1 MSGRL
6 YVVATPLGNMGDV
19 TERAKEILEEVDEWI
34 VEDSRRSA
42 KLRDQLGLPKKPMNR
57 YYDENETRRTPELI
71 EKLEQGVDMALM
83 SDAGTPVIADP
94 GYELITHAR
103 ERGLDVRP
111 VPGVSAPIAA
121 LSVSGF
127 PANEFLFLGFF
138 PRTPEKR
145 RDKLLEIENLGRTVI
160 FFEAPHRIRE
170 TLKAVRSFLGDR
182 KLFVAREM
190 TKQYE
195 EYRTGGADDLL
206 EELDEETEKGEFT
219 VIVHP
224 GEGETVDAES
234 YLEELI
240 RKGMKLSDAARM
252 AAEYSEETRS
262 DLYQTGLDIQDR
274 IEGDDD
280 DEGY

>member
-19 TERAKEILEEVDEWI
+19 TERAKEVLEEVDEWI

-103 ERGLDVRP
+103 ERDLDVRP

-195 EYRTGGADDLL
+195 EYRTGSADDLL

-219 VIVHP
+219 VLVHP